1 MKLEAVNRGKKVSYT
16 QEKNIYIQLRRP
28 NNPGKLVH
36 SPR

>member
-16 QEKNIYIQLRRP
+16 EKNIYIQLLGP
-28 NNPGKLVH
+28 NNPGRLAQ